1 MDWLQNLLAPGAS
14 SLPSTIILYAFVI
27 AAGVWL
33 GKLKVGGISLGVT
46 FVLFVGLLMGHFGY
60 IVNPDVLHFVREFG
74 LILFI
79 FSIGLQVGPSFF
91 SSFKR
96 GGVVLNGLAAL
107 TIALNVVIVL
117 AIFYIDGN
125 TSITALVGVMSGA
138 VTNTPGLGAAQ
149 QAILQVM
156 PQNYNA
162 TEEMAMGYAAA
173 YPLGVVGIIT
183 AMFLV
188 RALFRVKMDKE
199 VEAIEAEKEAAQQ
212 KPLILT
218 YEVTNPLIDGKNMMQ
233 LHDIVNCD
241 FVVSRLQRQGWQY
254 FHT

>member
-138 VTNTPGLGAAQ
+138 AVSYTH
-149 QAILQVM
+149 
-156 PQNYNA
+156 
-162 TEEMAMGYAAA
+162 
-173 YPLGVVGIIT
+173 
-183 AMFLV
+183 
-188 RALFRVKMDKE
+188 
-199 VEAIEAEKEAAQQ
+199 
-212 KPLILT
+212 LT
-218 YEVTNPLIDGKNMMQ
+218 LPT
-233 LHDIVNCD
+233 
-241 FVVSRLQRQGWQY
+241 
-254 FHT
+254 T

>member
-162 TEEMAMGYAAA
+162 TEEMAMAM
-173 YPLGVVGIIT
+173 PLHIL
-183 AMFLV
+183 LV
-188 RALFRVKMDKE
+188 SL
-199 VEAIEAEKEAAQQ
+199 
-212 KPLILT
+212 
-218 YEVTNPLIDGKNMMQ
+218 
-233 LHDIVNCD
+233 
-241 FVVSRLQRQGWQY
+241 VSLPRCSLCV
-254 FHT
+254 HCSV